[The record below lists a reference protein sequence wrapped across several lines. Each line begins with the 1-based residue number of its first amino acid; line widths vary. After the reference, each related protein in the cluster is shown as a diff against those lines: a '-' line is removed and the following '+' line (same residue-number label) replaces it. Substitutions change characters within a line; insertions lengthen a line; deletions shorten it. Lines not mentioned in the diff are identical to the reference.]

1 MPRPPRRNARPTQAG
16 PPVDRRRTSRRRG
29 RGLTEADV
37 EQLIS
42 AGEPVVV
49 MGGIRRDRRPR
60 IGAANGRRVAW
71 RYRRQLAPVLL
82 ILATWLAGALLHHL
96 VDGVRLAVM
105 SGGLALAS
113 GLLPSVRRRLDRLA
127 ERLYAGACVTAVTSW
142 LAAAAANG
150 VGRPMPALLWL
161 GGCALAAPWWWH
173 HRVRTTPAVAA
184 GDVLDIWYERVAAP
198 GRALPGARL
207 VDVDDMRNGWAA
219 TIQLPPGEK
228 ATEHAVAATPLVCSA
243 FDQPVGSVI
252 IEPTADG
259 IASRARLLVLRR
271 NPLHDIQRWPGP
283 RLDVVTGIAPAGV
296 YADGELA
303 YFRFFK
309 PGSGAVHALVSGVTG
324 SGKSRFLEWIL
335 AEARH
340 SGLITSW
347 IIDPQNG
354 QSLPRWIDHV
364 DWAAVGHDE
373 AIRLLH
379 AARAVMYARSAH
391 LARVEYVDEKG
402 RTVRGTDHFDPTPAL
417 PLLQVVV
424 DEAHVLLKDPTA
436 VEIIED
442 IGKMGRKTGVGVV
455 LVTPVPSVQELGGSL
470 PIRTMVSSG
479 NVVVFRCDNLSG
491 QMAFSGALPV
501 SPAKLP
507 REFPN
512 GQPADGLGYLLGASS
527 RTAPMRAYL
536 VDDPY
541 HWATTGRP
549 APLSALDVAA
559 AGDAYATRRD
569 RTAELPTPRT
579 ESAPAA
585 GGSGTAV
592 DAVLA
597 LLADAGELD
606 RGTAIKATGY
616 SPRQVTNA
624 FAALV
629 EDGRV
634 VKTGHGRYALP
645 GADDSPAA

>member
-1 MPRPPRRNARPTQAG
+1 MVG
-16 PPVDRRRTSRRRG
+16 GLRRR
-29 RGLTEADV
+29 
-37 EQLIS
+37 
-42 AGEPVVV
+42 
-49 MGGIRRDRRPR
+49 RRPR
-60 IGAANGRRVAW
+60 TGAANGRRLAW

-82 ILATWLAGALLHHL
+82 ILGAWLAGAVLHRVHNGPRL
-96 VDGVRLAVM
+96 VLVL
-105 SGGLALAS
+105 GGLAAAS
-113 GLLPSVRRRLDRLA
+113 VLLPAVRRRLDRAA
-127 ERLYAGACVTAVTSW
+127 ERLYAGAC
-142 LAAAAANG
+142 LAALTGWLTVVAASG

-173 HRVRTTPAVAA
+173 HRVRTTPAVAT
-184 GDVLDIWYERVAAP
+184 GDVLEIWRERVAAP

-207 VDVDDMRNGWAA
+207 LEVEEVRNGWAA
-219 TIQLPPGEK
+219 TIQLTPGEK
-228 ATEHAVAATPLVCSA
+228 STEQAVAATALVCSA
-243 FDQPVGSVI
+243 FNQPIGSVV

-259 IASRARLLVLRR
+259 VASRARLLVLRR

-283 RLDVVTGIAPAGV
+283 QLDLGTGIAPVGV

-309 PGSGAVHALVSGVTG
+309 PGSGAVHALVSGTTG
-324 SGKSRFLEWIL
+324 SGKSRFLELLL

-364 DWAAVGHDE
+364 DWAAIGHDE

-391 LARVEYVDEKG
+391 LARVEYIDRKG
-402 RTVRGTDHFDPTPAL
+402 RTVRGIDHFDPTPEL

-442 IGKMGRKTGVGVV
+442 IGKMGRKTGIGVV

-512 GQPADGLGYLLGASS
+512 GLPADGLGYLLGASS

-541 HWATTGRP
+541 HWATTGQP
-549 APLSALDVAA
+549 AQLAAVDVAA
-559 AGDAYATRRD
+559 AGDAYASRNDHVDEPVTI
-569 RTAELPTPRT
+569 PSPRT
-579 ESAPAA
+579 ESPPPAA
-585 GGSGTAV
+585 GSAATAV
-592 DAVLA
+592 DAVLT
-597 LLADAGELD
+597 LLAEVGELD
-606 RGTAIKATGY
+606 RGRAIKDTGY
-616 SPRQVTNA
+616 SPRQITNA

-634 VKTGHGRYALP
+634 VKTGHGRYTLA
-645 GADDSPAA
+645 GADSSPAAVM

>member
-1 MPRPPRRNARPTQAG
+1 VQRFI
-16 PPVDRRRTSRRRG
+16 D
-29 RGLTEADV
+29 
-37 EQLIS
+37 
-42 AGEPVVV
+42 AGEPVVMV
-49 MGGIRRDRRPR
+49 GGLRRARRPR
-60 IGAANGRRVAW
+60 TGAANSRRVAW
-71 RYRRQLAPVLL
+71 RYRRQLAPLLL
-82 ILATWLAGALLHHL
+82 ILATWLAGAVVYRVDNGARL
-96 VDGVRLAVM
+96 VLVLAGVLA
-105 SGGLALAS
+105 AS
-113 GLLPSVRRRLDRLA
+113 ALLPAVRRRLDRPT
-127 ERLYAGACVTAVTSW
+127 ERLYAGACLAATTGW
-142 LAAAAANG
+142 LLAAATEG
-150 VGRPMPALLWL
+150 VGRPMLALLWL
-161 GGCALAAPWWWH
+161 AGCAVAAPWWWH
-173 HRVRTTPAVAA
+173 HRVRTTPIAVT
-184 GDVLDIWYERVAAP
+184 GDVLQIWQERVSAP

-207 VDVDDMRNGWAA
+207 MDVDDVRNGWMA

-228 ATEHAVAATPLVCSA
+228 STDHAVSATPLVCSA
-243 FDQPVGSVI
+243 FDQPIGSVI

-259 IASRARLLVLRR
+259 IASRARLLVLRQ

-283 RLDVVTGIAPAGV
+283 RLDLVTGIAPAGV
-296 YADGELA
+296 YADGDLA
-303 YFRFFK
+303 YYRFFK
-309 PGSGAVHALVSGVTG
+309 PGSGAVHALVSGITG

-373 AIRLLH
+373 AILLLH

-391 LARVEYVDEKG
+391 LARVQYVDEKG
-402 RTVRGTDHFDPTPAL
+402 RTVRGTDHFDPTPAM
-417 PLLQVVV
+417 PLLQVVI
-424 DEAHVLLKDPTA
+424 DEAHVLLKDSTA

-442 IGKMGRKTGVGVV
+442 IGKMGRKTGIGVV

-479 NVVVFRCDNLSG
+479 NVVVLRCDNLSG

-512 GQPADGLGYLLGASS
+512 GQLSDGLGYLLGASS
-527 RTAPMRAYL
+527 RTAPMRAYR
-536 VDDPY
+536 VDGPY

-549 APLSALDVAA
+549 AQLATLDVAA
-559 AGDAYATRRD
+559 AGEAYNSRHERLD
-569 RTAELPTPRT
+569 QPVIIPSPRT
-579 ESAPAA
+579 ESSPAA
-585 GGSGTAV
+585 GGAGTAV

-597 LLADAGELD
+597 LLAEVGELD
-606 RGTAIKATGY
+606 RGRAIKDTGY
-616 SPRQVTNA
+616 SPRQITNA

-634 VKTGHGRYALP
+634 VKTGHGRYAFA
-645 GADDSPAA
+645 GADSSPAA